1 MKCLGERERKGHS
14 EAAREVERHQTM
26 SRHSVKG
33 TGLHFRRGQRDQE
46 EAARGFC
53 VHVTTSR
60 CVAFKEGPCMSLQ
73 ADVLFSGKDL
83 PVNFR
88 HHLLPISTDRSFSAS
103 IHPKSR
109 EN

>member
-46 EAARGFC
+46 KQRGDF
-53 VHVTTSR
+53 V
-60 CVAFKEGPCMSLQ
+60 CMSLQ
-73 ADVLFSGKDL
+73 AGVLFSRKDL
-83 PVNFR
+83 ACHYKQMCCFQGR
-88 HHLLPISTDRSFSAS
+88 T
-103 IHPKSR
+103 SR
-109 EN
+109 